1 MVCKRPILSLY
12 FTDLT
17 DPFVVE
23 MASFGMN
30 VVPYCYNIFSFNV
43 LVQEYSVA
51 VSNYKA
57 STFLSVIENV
67 VFANLTVILM
77 PIIFGKNAVWF
88 TFLVGELFTLI
99 PTLYVAYINKD
110 VYGYGKDGIAT
121 FVDYTK

>member
-1 MVCKRPILSLY
+1 MLS
-12 FTDLT
+12 
-17 DPFVVE
+17 
-23 MASFGMN
+23 
-30 VVPYCYNIFSFNV
+30 I
-43 LVQEYSVA
+43 VA
-51 VSNYKA
+51 GTLEPDDGKVIKGNNLRIAYLLQNPDFDKSK
-57 STFLSVIENV
+57 SVIENV

-121 FVDYTK
+121 FADYTK